1 MSGFA
6 TTVRA
11 ERAVVADDGRAI
23 TLTVYTGRDKVA
35 VVDLNAATAQR
46 PRSRGASSSDAV
58 SQRIAR

>member
-35 VVDLNAATAQR
+35 VVDLNAATAAA
-46 PRSRGASSSDAV
+46 PLAGASSSDAV